1 MSQANDEEASFGI
14 NSSLRGSTANS
25 AAAISARPKVSL
37 DRVDAKRL
45 SFRSESAAKDS
56 QTSTVGKLLVDALKG
71 FFYVTS
77 SQEMVA
83 RLMDKLEKVTV
94 TRGQTLMTQGEK
106 GDKM

>member
-1 MSQANDEEASFGI
+1 MSQADDGEGAVDSTGP
-14 NSSLRGSTANS
+14 LRGSIT
-25 AAAISARPKVSL
+25 AAAISARPKVNL

-45 SFRSESAAKDS
+45 SFHSQSAEDS
-56 QTSTVGKLLVDALKG
+56 QVSAVGKLLVDALKG

-83 RLMDKLEKVTV
+83 RLMDDLEKVIV
-94 TRGQTLMTQGEK
+94 TKGQTLMTQGEK